1 MATEH
6 GALVDPDSLGAT
18 LDSINAV
25 LFSGQPVSRRDKATA
40 ASWIADRQGLAG
52 AYGGMFAP
60 LPLDMQTGVTLF
72 TGERVSTR
80 AGTAHLLGEEACRAL
95 RLLGPLSATARQAL
109 SRADAAM
116 GQRIHGGQDA
126 VRGRFCCGTCSVAVW
141 RNMQSGGFAPSERF
155 LSAGL
160 ATLRARRDGQGRW
173 RSYPYFYTLLCL
185 VESALPAALDEL
197 RYAAPGCER
206 LARRKAGAGGAF
218 GARRTA
224 LAQHVLARC

>member
-25 LFSGQPVSRRDKATA
+25 LFSGQPVSRRDKAAA

-95 RLLGPLSATARQAL
+95 
-109 SRADAAM
+109 
-116 GQRIHGGQDA
+116 
-126 VRGRFCCGTCSVAVW
+126 
-141 RNMQSGGFAPSERF
+141 
-155 LSAGL
+155 
-160 ATLRARRDGQGRW
+160 
-173 RSYPYFYTLLCL
+173 
-185 VESALPAALDEL
+185 
-197 RYAAPGCER
+197 
-206 LARRKAGAGGAF
+206 
-218 GARRTA
+218 
-224 LAQHVLARC
+224 